1 MIRVYIADDHQL
13 IREGL
18 KKVLKGEIG
27 ISVAGDTGNPDE
39 IIPFLGSNG
48 ADVVVLD
55 LNFPSRSGLEI
66 LKDIKSI
73 HPEVAVLILS
83 MHPEEHYAV
92 RALKAGA
99 SGYLTKESAPEELL
113 AAIRKAGAGGKYISQ
128 PLAEKLA
135 FDLDLTLGKVS
146 HQMLSDREFE
156 VMILMAKGKPQNEI
170 ASDLN
175 LSPSTVNTY
184 RARILEKMGFKSNAE
199 LVQYAVKNKLIE

>member
-18 KKVLKGEIG
+18 KKVLKGENG

-39 IIPFLGSNG
+39 ILPFLDSHDT
-48 ADVVVLD
+48 DVVVLD

>member
-18 KKVLKGEIG
+18 KKVLKGENG

-73 HPEVAVLILS
+73 HPEVAVLLLS

>member
-1 MIRVYIADDHQL
+1 MIQVYIADDHQL

-18 KKVLKGEIG
+18 KKVLKGENG

-39 IIPFLGSNG
+39 ILPFLDIHDT
-48 ADVVVLD
+48 DVVVLD
-55 LNFPSRSGLEI
+55 LNFPARSGLEI

-128 PLAEKLA
+128 ALAEKLA

>member
-1 MIRVYIADDHQL
+1 MIQVYIADDHQL

-18 KKVLKGEIG
+18 KKVLKGESG

-39 IIPFLGSNG
+39 ILPFLDSHDT
-48 ADVVVLD
+48 DVVVLD

-99 SGYLTKESAPEELL
+99 SGYLTKESDPEELL

>member
-18 KKVLKGEIG
+18 KKVLKGENG

>member
-1 MIRVYIADDHQL
+1 MIQVYIADDHQL

-18 KKVLKGEIG
+18 KKVLKGESG

-39 IIPFLGSNG
+39 ILPFLDSHDT
-48 ADVVVLD
+48 DVVVLD

-99 SGYLTKESAPEELL
+99 SGYLTKESDPEELL

-128 PLAEKLA
+128 ALAEKLA

>member
-1 MIRVYIADDHQL
+1 MIQVYIADDHQL

-18 KKVLKGEIG
+18 KKVLKGESG
-27 ISVAGDTGNPDE
+27 ISVAGDNGNPDE
-39 IIPFLGSNG
+39 ILPFLDSHDT
-48 ADVVVLD
+48 DVVVLD

-99 SGYLTKESAPEELL
+99 SGYLTKESDPEELL
-113 AAIRKAGAGGKYISQ
+113 AAIRKAGAGGEYISQ
-128 PLAEKLA
+128 ALAEKLA

>member
-1 MIRVYIADDHQL
+1 MIQVYIADDHQL

-18 KKVLKGEIG
+18 KKVLKGESG

-39 IIPFLGSNG
+39 ILPFLDSHDT
-48 ADVVVLD
+48 DVVVLD